1 MSYAILN
8 GRLKLFRLTEFWPVT
23 FSDDFMKQTLVQ
35 DALKTVQSPQVL
47 VNIISKRVRQL
58 GQGFRPLV
66 AFDPKLTFM
75 DVALKE
81 VAEGKLGYEMIEVP
95 SAAGGISRFR
105 AGQGAARPP
114 PLLKKRSLSLGHLV
128 ETLKSLTR
136 PVAGV
141 DGSLTRSGP
150 PQQLPTAK
158 FFAVR

>member
-1 MSYAILN
+1 
-8 GRLKLFRLTEFWPVT
+8 
-23 FSDDFMKQTLVQ
+23 MKQTLVQ

-95 SAAGGISRFR
+95 SAAGTPTTAPAKKSRKS
-105 AGQGAARPP
+105 AA
-114 PLLKKRSLSLGHLV
+114 
-128 ETLKSLTR
+128 
-136 PVAGV
+136 A
-141 DGSLTRSGP
+141 
-150 PQQLPTAK
+150 A
-158 FFAVR
+158 

>member
-1 MSYAILN
+1 
-8 GRLKLFRLTEFWPVT
+8 
-23 FSDDFMKQTLVQ
+23 MKQTLVQ

-95 SAAGGISRFR
+95 SAAGGNASTPAPTKKSRK
-105 AGQGAARPP
+105 AA
-114 PLLKKRSLSLGHLV
+114 
-128 ETLKSLTR
+128 
-136 PVAGV
+136 A
-141 DGSLTRSGP
+141 
-150 PQQLPTAK
+150 A
-158 FFAVR
+158 AA

>member
-1 MSYAILN
+1 
-8 GRLKLFRLTEFWPVT
+8 
-23 FSDDFMKQTLVQ
+23 MKQTLVQ

-95 SAAGGISRFR
+95 SAAG
-105 AGQGAARPP
+105 
-114 PLLKKRSLSLGHLV
+114 
-128 ETLKSLTR
+128 T
-136 PVAGV
+136 
-141 DGSLTRSGP
+141 
-150 PQQLPTAK
+150 PTAAPAK
-158 FFAVR
+158 KSRKSTAAA

>member
-1 MSYAILN
+1 MGPLGPIRRIGTQGHPRFIPSAKIHRKISLSYATAG
-8 GRLKLFRLTEFWPVT
+8 GRLKLFRLTEIRPVI
-23 FSDDFMKQTLVQ
+23 FGDAFMKQTLVQ

-95 SAAGGISRFR
+95 SAAGTALAPAPAKKSRK
-105 AGQGAARPP
+105 AAAA
-114 PLLKKRSLSLGHLV
+114 H
-128 ETLKSLTR
+128 
-136 PVAGV
+136 
-141 DGSLTRSGP
+141 
-150 PQQLPTAK
+150 
-158 FFAVR
+158 

>member
-1 MSYAILN
+1 MPPSKIPKKISLSYATTN
-8 GRLKLFRLTEFWPVT
+8 GRLKLFRLTEIWPST
-23 FSDDFMKQTLVQ
+23 FGNNFMKQTLVQ

-95 SAAGGISRFR
+95 SAAGTSTT
-105 AGQGAARPP
+105 PP
-114 PLLKKRSLSLGHLV
+114 PAKKSR
-128 ETLKSLTR
+128 K
-136 PVAGV
+136 
-141 DGSLTRSGP
+141 
-150 PQQLPTAK
+150 TA
-158 FFAVR
+158 AASA

>member
-1 MSYAILN
+1 
-8 GRLKLFRLTEFWPVT
+8 
-23 FSDDFMKQTLVQ
+23 MKQTLVQ

-95 SAAGGISRFR
+95 FRRRYALRGAGEEGPQVGCS
-105 AGQGAARPP
+105 G
-114 PLLKKRSLSLGHLV
+114 LSFFA
-128 ETLKSLTR
+128 SLTARGR
-136 PVAGV
+136 PGN
-141 DGSLTRSGP
+141 SLPGF
-150 PQQLPTAK
+150 L
-158 FFAVR
+158 F